1 MTQYNESSVRI
12 LEGLDPVRLRPGQFT
27 RTDCPLHIVQEV
39 LDNAVDE
46 ALAGFAKRIRLTFEA
61 DGALTIE
68 DTGRGIPVGVHAE
81 KGIPVVEAI
90 FTVLYS
96 GGKFDKASGGA
107 YAYSGGLHGVGV
119 SVTNALSERLVAE
132 VSRDG
137 FLWRIEFADG
147 HVSKPLL
154 QVEPT
159 KRTGTRVTV
168 YPNPKYFD
176 SPEIPVEAL
185 RELAKSKAVLL
196 PGLEVV
202 FEDRRKSPILKEV
215 FQYEN
220 GLQSYLAQLVPSDPI
235 VPTFGGEIYVEE
247 EGGAFAVGEGAAWAM
262 TWLES
267 ERASAHGTSFVNLIP
282 TPEGGTHVSG
292 LRAAVFNCLREY
304 MDHHGLMPKGLKLSA
319 DDIFSNTCFVLS
331 VRMLDPSFDNQ
342 TKDKLNHRDG
352 VRLVERSVST
362 SLQGWLN
369 TNPGYAKTLAEL
381 ALRNAAARTRSAVK
395 NERKKTS
402 GLAVLPG
409 KLADCELNDTTRT
422 ELILVEGDS
431 AGGSAKMGRDKA
443 FQAIL
448 PSKGK
453 ILNTWEKDAREA
465 MANEEIADIVQAIGV
480 ELHSSPDT
488 ADMSKVRYGK
498 VIILA
503 DADVDG
509 FHIQTLHLTLFAKH
523 LPGLIR
529 EGRLYVAQ
537 PPLYR
542 VDVEPYRRRQAQ
554 KLYAMDEAELES
566 ILRKLKKDGYE
577 KEPAIG
583 RFKGLGEMDPP
594 ELWETTL
601 NPDTRRLMRV
611 QIPVGA
617 ELAATDLMDNLMSK
631 SKAGWRRSWM
641 EEHGSEVQV

>member
-147 HVSKPLL
+147 HVSKPLA

-362 SLQGWLN
+362 TLQGWLN